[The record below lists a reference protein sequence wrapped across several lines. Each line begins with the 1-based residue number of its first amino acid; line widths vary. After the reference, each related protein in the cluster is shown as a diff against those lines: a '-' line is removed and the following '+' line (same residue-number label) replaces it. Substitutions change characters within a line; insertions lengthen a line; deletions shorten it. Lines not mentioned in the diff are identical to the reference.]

1 MDKLILSIL
10 IFIQREFKHF
20 VNFSDIYIYNNNIE
34 NKCRISD
41 RNCN

>member
-10 IFIQREFKHF
+10 IFIQRKLRHF
-20 VNFSDIYIYNNNIE
+20 VNFSDNNIE
-34 NKCRISD
+34 NKYRISD